1 MRRLGA
7 AVRAALRSRG
17 LEGDRGTTLTELL
30 VTLLIF
36 SMVVAAT
43 ITMAV
48 GFARTNAENISRQDQ
63 IDSARASVQSMS
75 RALRTAVMPSQL
87 TSTCVSYTQ
96 DAFVVGRDYA
106 VQFYAN
112 LDNPGNSVGP
122 SRVTYSIATSGADA
136 GNLVEKVQ
144 RPDSNVPTA
153 SGYQYCDAE
162 VSGASAA
169 CRARLTTRV
178 LARGVQAGTPVFKYY
193 DRSGNRMS
201 PTTAGGTLTAAEL
214 ARVLAVELVVSV
226 QAPNATRA
234 DPTTYIQRI
243 TLPNAQ
249 AVLRQSEED

>member
-1 MRRLGA
+1 VTRVRR
-7 AVRAALRSRG
+7 AVRAALRRRG
-17 LEGDRGTTLTELL
+17 LEGDHGTTLTELM

-43 ITMAV
+43 LTMAI

-63 IDSARASVQSMS
+63 IDSARASVETMS
-75 RALRTAVMPSQL
+75 RTLRTAVMPSQL
-87 TSTCVSYTQ
+87 TSTCVSCTQ
-96 DAFVVGRDYA
+96 DAFVVGRDFA

-112 LDNPGNSVGP
+112 VNNPGNSVGP
-122 SRVTYSIATSGADA
+122 SRVTYTVETTGAGA

-144 RPDSNVPTA
+144 RPDSNIPTA
-153 SGYQYCDAE
+153 SGYQYCNAE
-162 VSGASAA
+162 VAGAPAA

-178 LARGVQAGTPVFKYY
+178 VARGVQAGTPVFKYY
-193 DRSGNRMS
+193 DRAGTRMT
-201 PTTAGGTLTAAEL
+201 PTAAGGTITATEL